1 MLADK
6 GNMMASLREILF
18 SVEQELQVK
27 RCRDYAPNGLQVE
40 GRAEVGK
47 LVSGVTASLEFIDRA
62 LAVGADALL
71 VHHGY
76 FWRGEDACI
85 TGMKKKRLQ
94 RLLSA
99 DVSLLAYH
107 LPLDL
112 HARLGNN
119 RQLADRLGWSI
130 VAELEGEG
138 MTGLHGEV
146 AACSVTTLAQQ
157 LQSVLGH
164 VPQVIAAGPAQI
176 RRLGWCTGAAQDL
189 IGAAAA
195 LQLDAYISGEI
206 SERTVHEAR
215 ELGIHYLAIG
225 HHASERYGVQA
236 LGEWLAARH
245 GIEHQFIDCP
255 VPV

>member
-1 MLADK
+1 
-6 GNMMASLREILF
+6 MMASLCEILF

-40 GRAEVGK
+40 GRAEVSR
-47 LVSGVTASLEFIDRA
+47 LVSGVTASLEFIERA
-62 LAVGADALL
+62 LAAGADALL

-85 TGMKKKRLQ
+85 TGIKKKRLQ
-94 RLLSA
+94 RLLAA

-112 HARLGNN
+112 HPVLGNN
-119 RQLADRLGWSI
+119 RQLADRLGWSV
-130 VAELEGEG
+130 VAELTGEG

-146 AACSVTTLAQQ
+146 EACSATALTQQ
-157 LQSVLGH
+157 LQRALGH
-164 VPQVIAAGPAQI
+164 VPQLIAAGPTQI
-176 RRLGWCTGAAQDL
+176 RRIGWCTGAAQDL
-189 IGAAAA
+189 ITAAAG
-195 LQLDAYISGEI
+195 LNLDAYISGEI

-236 LGEWLAARH
+236 LGAWLAAQH